1 MLPLNTGWRIFAD
14 DLPARLTESEN
25 DTAFHLPGADALA
38 DFSDL
43 LGESACPDSSE
54 TVQTDAPFPLPAAL
68 PEDVRGAAELRL
80 NLDFGK
86 LHAQDAELVFEL
98 IRGKG
103 RVFIGDTPAA
113 SFQNPK
119 DGMLRVPLFRALHL
133 GRRQTVRLCF
143 DASRPAGVLGG
154 VCLHAVSHARLRDT
168 VLIPDAQTQTVRL
181 QTTVCAMNTGDYLL
195 RVQTACAE
203 NEPPVYDDALFLSS
217 GEQQPVTKT
226 FPFPAPRFLPGSPYA
241 GCAVRLT
248 LFKRRLHRGTFFPG
262 SRCDEQTVSCGYSG
276 RPADYDLPLLSEE
289 CADPNALLAR
299 LSPMRLPGLR
309 LDAPAPDLFYRK
321 MTLSGIGVFHPV
333 ATDALRERLSRHA
346 CVSFG
351 DAPMPRMR
359 SLPLLD
365 AWQLCGLTACLRT
378 PPADMSPSWK
388 PRASRSIRKVRMS
401 PPFCCGF
408 APSAFGSA
416 RKRRGRGVF
425 RVRSVRPA
433 SGRMKTFMPPCRPR
447 SRRRISVP
455 FRFAARG
462 LPVPVSAR
470 RFVPSSSLKKA
481 QTI

>member
-1 MLPLNTGWRIFAD
+1 MCSVNTI
-14 DLPARLTESEN
+14 EC
-25 DTAFHLPGADALA
+25 AL
-38 DFSDL
+38 
-43 LGESACPDSSE
+43 
-54 TVQTDAPFPLPAAL
+54 
-68 PEDVRGAAELRL
+68 ELRL
-80 NLDFGK
+80 CK
-86 LHAQDAELVFEL
+86 AELV
-98 IRGKG
+98 I
-103 RVFIGDTPAA
+103 A
-113 SFQNPK
+113 
-119 DGMLRVPLFRALHL
+119 
-133 GRRQTVRLCF
+133 RR
-143 DASRPAGVLGG
+143 S
-154 VCLHAVSHARLRDT
+154 LHAILCDLLCMLGASNIDILSPFAGLHQDNGLFLRYLYDTAGSRRTAELTVDHHPHLPYAKRCTIRLMPIKDT
-168 VLIPDAQTQTVRL
+168 DISNGGA
-181 QTTVCAMNTGDYLL
+181 GDYLL

-203 NEPPVYDDALFLSS
+203 DEPPVYDDALFLSS
-217 GEQQPVTKT
+217 GEQQLVVKT

-378 PPADMSPSWK
+378 PPADMSPAELLLEAAGK
-388 PRASRSIRKVRMS
+388 PLDPQSPDVAAVLLWLRAVRVRLSAEAARQGRFSGSLCAPGVWQDEDVYAALQTALAPTHISALPLRGAWFAGSRFSASIRAFVEPEK
-401 PPFCCGF
+401 
-408 APSAFGSA
+408 SADD
-416 RKRRGRGVF
+416 
-425 RVRSVRPA
+425 
-433 SGRMKTFMPPCRPR
+433 
-447 SRRRISVP
+447 
-455 FRFAARG
+455 
-462 LPVPVSAR
+462 
-470 RFVPSSSLKKA
+470 
-481 QTI
+481 